1 MEGKVERIKEE
12 EKEGNYGKYTTQNF
26 TVEGVWYNGYKKI
39 ELCEGDVV
47 EFDFST
53 EKWGNKIV
61 KDTLKIVDSV
71 PAEQEQTQIT
81 PNCSGLN
88 MDLVDEIL
96 CEGLDIMGRCKKGV
110 TKLNGR
116 EPKSDGEHA
125 ETHSLFIY
133 ITKQYGIRK

>member
-81 PNCSGLN
+81 PDGVDTVD
-88 MDLVDEIL
+88 DLEAEAIMLEVVADWVGIKNLLEAEI
-96 CEGLDIMGRCKKGV
+96 GKPV
-110 TKLNGR
+110 T
-116 EPKSDGEHA
+116 DGQFA
-125 ETHSLFIY
+125 SINSCFIEY
-133 ITKQYGIRK
+133 NKRT